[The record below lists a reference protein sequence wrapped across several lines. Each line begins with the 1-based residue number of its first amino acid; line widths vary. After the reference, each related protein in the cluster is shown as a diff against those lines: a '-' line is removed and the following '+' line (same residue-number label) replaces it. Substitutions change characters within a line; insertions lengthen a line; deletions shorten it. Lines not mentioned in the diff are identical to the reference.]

1 LESRKLNLISH
12 QQTGGLAAA
21 VLNAP
26 EEKAHIINAA
36 VFLPLKVCVK
46 HIPSGKMQR
55 AKGQV

>member
-1 LESRKLNLISH
+1 MH
-12 QQTGGLAAA
+12 
-21 VLNAP
+21 P

-36 VFLPLKVCVK
+36 IFLPLKVCVK